1 MRYLAR
7 QALARPILR
16 REEGQGMLEYG
27 LIIMLVALVV
37 FAALAIIGPKVAG
50 MYNTAANSL
59 S

>member
-1 MRYLAR
+1 MQYLAR

-27 LIIMLVALVV
+27 LIIMLVAIVV